1 MISLLPTEI
10 MDIIVMKTGDL
21 DIAYT
26 LKKYI
31 SQYTFDQIEQN
42 VFLKLHKQQFKET
55 LYIFKRFKY
64 KIEKRDISLTKLSLI
79 DDISITASY
88 KYILNDIVK
97 TIYSYMKLETK
108 LLY

>member
-1 MISLLPTEI
+1 
-10 MDIIVMKTGDL
+10 MKTGDL

-79 DDISITASY
+79 DDINGICITASY